1 MADKMMRVA
10 GRGNDGLAKALKTD
24 NNGVVYT
31 KSDENGIV
39 NLLDFPTIKAG
50 YDAGYFPASNR
61 IFTTDIVGYK
71 NNIYAAI
78 GRKVIIYSNDGGE
91 TWQETNVAPDRLATS
106 VWAWYNPFL
115 LAVDESGYISPPGT
129 VYCCGIR
136 YLSTPEAGNHQVI
149 WKLLPGETA
158 WTETVAP
165 LAEYIGEPSGFGVSP
180 IGLVM
185 VSRKGGR
192 VAGLSANGGANWTKY
207 TFDASIFDDHVHDCY
222 CSPYHPTI
230 YVSGGD
236 DPASGKGG
244 VMKTTDFVNWTR
256 VIPEYPGYR
265 IVPIGGNA
273 RRRFFGVE
281 AMAGSV
287 LIASLDD
294 TANNIEVVMGR
305 DTWESANFRTIKTSI
320 DGLLVYG
327 TYQYDNPPNS
337 VKASNAGSLL
347 ISEDDGHT
355 FKRLKLN
362 TGLVSGVHIASK
374 YIIVGGGFTD
384 GGAAE
389 YKHFPYITLINR
401 AKISAMGYERM
412 VSIPSWMPGYDSSDQ
427 NIAPTVGTLTV
438 NMKAY
443 TNIKLFLNI
452 TTAGTVNIQGRF
464 QHDTPL
470 LTSSGWVTLA
480 TKTYESATQEVIDLS
495 AFSNFNLFRVVN
507 GGAGNIRILE
517 AIFTGELP

>member
-50 YDAGYFPASNR
+50 YDAGYFPAFNR

-91 TWQETNVAPDRLATS
+91 TWQETNVVPNLFGTS
-106 VWAWYNPFL
+106 GWAWYNPFL

-129 VYCCGIR
+129 VYCCGTR
-136 YLSTPEAGNHQVI
+136 YLSTPEAGNRQVI
-149 WKLLPGETA
+149 WKLLPGETV
-158 WTETVAP
+158 WTETMAP

-192 VAGLSANGGANWTKY
+192 LAGLSANGGANWTKY

-265 IVPIGGNA
+265 IVPIGGNM